1 MIEREGYAFASG
13 LALGMVN
20 LGAGLRQ
27 KQNSQTALLFKE
39 LQLDQRLIR
48 FVEGGKQMPLP
59 RSMLSQIQ
67 LNETFK
73 SSAVKENDMVNTT
86 ITAPGALVALAL
98 IYLKSNDMQIVDKIK
113 MPDTFQQMNNVTPHT
128 LVLKVLTRNLIMWD

>member
-1 MIEREGYAFASG
+1 
-13 LALGMVN
+13 
-20 LGAGLRQ
+20 
-27 KQNSQTALLFKE
+27 
-39 LQLDQRLIR
+39 
-48 FVEGGKQMPLP
+48 
-59 RSMLSQIQ
+59 
-67 LNETFK
+67 
-73 SSAVKENDMVNTT
+73 MVNTT